1 MNVGKACAVFEQI
14 ESERYTDEEKLL
26 AIREVIEMPTHN
38 GITKDT
44 ILNAFKWLWNYAIE
58 GGDREKMTGG
68 ELSDKLNYTGM
79 VRNIRRLALDDKLA
93 TAEKIAVMT
102 EIEVC
107 NLIVEKYT
115 VVYTEAEEI
124 GLVPTDK
131 MDEYNK
137 LVKYISR

>member
-1 MNVGKACAVFEQI
+1 
-14 ESERYTDEEKLL
+14 
-26 AIREVIEMPTHN
+26 
-38 GITKDT
+38 
-44 ILNAFKWLWNYAIE
+44 
-58 GGDREKMTGG
+58 MTGR

-79 VRNIRRLALDDKLA
+79 VRNIWRLALDDKLA

>member
-1 MNVGKACAVFEQI
+1 MALELCD
-14 ESERYTDEEKLL
+14 R
-26 AIREVIEMPTHN
+26 R
-38 GITKDT
+38 
-44 ILNAFKWLWNYAIE
+44 
-58 GGDREKMTGG
+58 GDRGKMTGR

-79 VRNIRRLALDDKLA
+79 VRNIRRMALDDKLA